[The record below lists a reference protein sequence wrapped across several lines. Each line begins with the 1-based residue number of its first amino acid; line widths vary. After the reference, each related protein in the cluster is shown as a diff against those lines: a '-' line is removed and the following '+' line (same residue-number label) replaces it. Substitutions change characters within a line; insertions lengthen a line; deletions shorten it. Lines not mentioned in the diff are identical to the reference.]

1 MLPRVSVLIDTYN
14 QAHFLEQALTS
25 VLEQGLPPSELEIVI
40 VDDGSTDNTA
50 ALVAKFAPRVR
61 YIRKQNGGQASA
73 FKAGIPECR
82 APIVAFLD
90 ADDWW
95 TSGKLKAVLE
105 VFEKEPGVT
114 AVGHGFIRVHEQ
126 TGTNETCLPAESYR
140 LSLANP
146 DAARFAYSGRPFLST
161 SKLSVRR
168 KVVDRAG
175 TFPDSLVFFDVPL
188 QLFAM
193 ALGTAV
199 VLDQPLC
206 FYRLHGENLY
216 ESRTPNPRNLR
227 RRIDFLNAW
236 INFLPPALA
245 DVGVP
250 SDVVSAFLDFDR
262 MESQRLRLV
271 LDNGWPWETFNLE
284 RQRFRSAYEHHSAAY
299 GLFKLFVLTSTLLVS
314 PRTFY
319 RLRDWYCAH
328 NLRRF
333 RKVFGEPVPI
343 PAIQEKQALPVEEQ
357 PGSVP

>member
-1 MLPRVSVLIDTYN
+1 MPPTVTTLIDTYN
-14 QAHFLEQALTS
+14 QAHFLDQALNS
-25 VLEQGLPPSELEIVI
+25 VLEQGLSPSELEILV

-50 ALVAKFAPRVR
+50 SLVAKFAPRVR
-61 YIRKQNGGQASA
+61 YIHKSNGGQASA
-73 FKAGIPECR
+73 FKVGIRESH
-82 APIVAFLD
+82 APIIAFLD

-95 TSGKLKAVLE
+95 AKGKLRAVLD
-105 VFEKEPGVT
+105 VFEREPATT

-126 TGTNETCLPAESYR
+126 TGRSETCLPAEIYR

-168 KVVDRAG
+168 RVVDRAG

-216 ESRTPNPRNLR
+216 ESRTPNVRNLR
-227 RRIDFLNAW
+227 RRIEFLNAW
-236 INFLPPALA
+236 INFLPAALA
-245 DVGVP
+245 GAGVP
-250 SDVVSAFLDFDR
+250 PDVVSAFLDFDR
-262 MESQRLRLV
+262 IESKRLRLI
-271 LDNGWPWETFNLE
+271 LDNGWPWETFRLE
-284 RQRFRSAYEHHSAAY
+284 RRSFHSAYEHHSSMY
-299 GLFKLFVLTSTLLVS
+299 GLFKFFVLAATLLVS

-319 RLRDWYCAH
+319 RLRDWYGVH

-343 PAIQEKQALPVEEQ
+343 PSIQAQSAPLTEKHP
-357 PGSVP
+357 